1 MELNCPSCD
10 TRYQVPDGAI
20 GEVGRRVSCSNC
32 GHTWH
37 ARVPSDPEDP
47 AESFERS
54 KPLFRSQRS
63 SVGPPAD
70 APDATVAEND
80 GPGHPPPP
88 STSRTEQ
95 LAEIRKMLAEVQSE
109 ARPTGATDPIETTAE
124 RLPEQVAIAPPPDDP
139 VGTDAGAQEVQQP
152 AYYNDPLREQIEDQ
166 LTAKGASPAHA
177 KSGDDRPT
185 TSGKSSRIVGSS
197 AFFAGCLFILIL
209 AALLAGLYLLKPEI
223 VAQLPQTE
231 QAMDQYVGTVD
242 NMARAVSNT
251 ISDLTD

>member
-20 GEVGRRVSCSNC
+20 GETGRRVSCSNC

-37 ARVPSDPEDP
+37 ARVPSGSEDP

-63 SVGPPAD
+63 SVEPPAD
-70 APDATVAEND
+70 EPEAIVVEND

-88 STSRTEQ
+88 SGSRTEQ

-109 ARPTGATDPIETTAE
+109 ARPTGATDPTEKTAE
-124 RLPEQVAIAPPPDDP
+124 RLPKQVPIASPPDGP
-139 VGTDAGAQEVQQP
+139 ASTDTGMQEVQEP

-166 LTAKGASPAHA
+166 PTAKASSREHA
-177 KSGDDRPT
+177 GSGDDRPT

-197 AFFAGCLFILIL
+197 PFFAGCLFILIL

-231 QAMDQYVGTVD
+231 QAMDQYVDTVD
-242 NMARAVSNT
+242 GMARAVSKT